1 MKLALPI
8 GMKLGAVLMIL
19 AVSTPAFAKRRDK
32 KPKPQTQTQTQT
44 QTPTQTRTETQ
55 TNQQAPAEGAKSPK
69 VKVYSFSGLDVEGK
83 LKTPQLLY
91 FLNRIKAEFDT
102 STLDKRSFMPEL
114 EASAD
119 DKAL

>member
-1 MKLALPI
+1 M
-8 GMKLGAVLMIL
+8 GMKLGALLAIL
-19 AVSTPAFAKRRDK
+19 LVSSPALAKRKDK
-32 KPKPQTQTQTQT
+32 KAKPAPTQSQTQTQTTTQAQT
-44 QTPTQTRTETQ
+44 QTTSAA
-55 TNQQAPAEGAKSPK
+55 APAGEAKQAK

-114 EASAD
+114 EASSD

>member
-1 MKLALPI
+1 MKLALPM
-8 GMKLGAVLMIL
+8 GMKLGALL
-19 AVSTPAFAKRRDK
+19 AIFLISTPAFAKRRDK
-32 KPKPQTQTQTQT
+32 KPKPAPTQTQAQT
-44 QTPTQTRTETQ
+44 
-55 TNQQAPAEGAKSPK
+55 QAPAQAQPTAEPKQPK

>member
-1 MKLALPI
+1 MKVAVSMI
-8 GMKLGAVLMIL
+8 MKLGALLMIL
-19 AVSTPAFAKRRDK
+19 AISTPAMAKRRDR
-32 KPKPQTQTQTQT
+32 KPKPAPTATTQTQTQT
-44 QTPTQTRTETQ
+44 TTTQTQTPS
-55 TNQQAPAEGAKSPK
+55 EGAKQPK
-69 VKVYSFSGLDVEGK
+69 VKVYSFTGLDVEGK

>member
-1 MKLALPI
+1 MKLAVLI
-8 GMKLGAVLMIL
+8 GMKLGALLAIL
-19 AVSTPAFAKRRDK
+19 LVSSPAIAKRRDK
-32 KPKPQTQTQTQT
+32 KPKPAPTQTQAQTVT
-44 QTPTQTRTETQ
+44 QTPTQTT
-55 TNQQAPAEGAKSPK
+55 APATAEPKQAK

-114 EASAD
+114 EASSD

>member
-1 MKLALPI
+1 M
-8 GMKLGAVLMIL
+8 LGGFVAAAFAI
-19 AVSTPAFAKRRDK
+19 SSPAFAKRRDK
-32 KPKPQTQTQTQT
+32 KPKPAPTQTTQTQTQT
-44 QTPTQTRTETQ
+44 ATPQTQTPTE
-55 TNQQAPAEGAKSPK
+55 NAKQPK
-69 VKVYSFSGLDVEGK
+69 VKVYSFTGLDVEGK

>member
-1 MKLALPI
+1 MKLAQPM
-8 GMKLGAVLMIL
+8 GMKLGALLAIL
-19 AVSTPAFAKRRDK
+19 LVSSPALAKRKDK
-32 KPKPQTQTQTQT
+32 KPKPQPQPQTQTQTQT
-44 QTPTQTRTETQ
+44 RTETQ
-55 TNQQAPAEGAKSPK
+55 TTAAPTEPKQPK
-69 VKVYSFSGLDVEGK
+69 VKVYSFTGLDVEGK

>member
-1 MKLALPI
+1 
-8 GMKLGAVLMIL
+8 MKLGAVLMIL
-19 AVSTPAFAKRRDK
+19 MVSTSAFAKRRDK
-32 KPKPQTQTQTQT
+32 KPKPQTQTQTQA

-55 TNQQAPAEGAKSPK
+55 ASQPASGESAKSPK

>member
-1 MKLALPI
+1 MKLALSI
-8 GMKLGAVLMIL
+8 GMKLGALLMIL
-19 AVSTPAFAKRRDK
+19 AVSSPAFAKRRDK

-44 QTPTQTRTETQ
+44 PTQTRTGTETQ
-55 TNQQAPAEGAKSPK
+55 VQATASGETAKSPK

>member
-1 MKLALPI
+1 MKLAVPM
-8 GMKLGAVLMIL
+8 GMKLGALL
-19 AVSTPAFAKRRDK
+19 AVLLVSSPAFAKRRDK
-32 KPKPQTQTQTQT
+32 KPKPTQTQTQTQT
-44 QTPTQTRTETQ
+44 QTPAQTQTQ
-55 TNQQAPAEGAKSPK
+55 TAAAPAEVKPAK

-114 EASAD
+114 EASSD

>member
-1 MKLALPI
+1 MKLAVPMT
-8 GMKLGAVLMIL
+8 MKLGALLMIL
-19 AVSTPAFAKRRDK
+19 AVSSPAFAKRRDK
-32 KPKPQTQTQTQT
+32 KPKPAPTATQ
-44 QTPTQTRTETQ
+44 TQTRTETQ
-55 TNQQAPAEGAKSPK
+55 TTTQSASPDAAKQPK